1 MAIPKQVQMQSEEV
15 QQLYKDLNGESE
27 AQDKTPEATEEVV
40 QEPVQEVDS
49 DSAANDAPQSVTNE
63 QGQPDTKS
71 KDTWEQKYKTL
82 QGMYNADV
90 PRMKAENRE
99 LLSRVSNMEQL
110 LSTMSAPQEMP
121 AVDSE
126 PLITD
131 KDVEEY
137 GDSIGVMRRAAKEE
151 VATANA
157 RVASLEQTVKQLQ
170 ASVVPQVNQITQRQ
184 AHNTEQTFWA
194 DLSSKVPQWNDINN
208 DADFQ
213 SWLLEID
220 PLTGISR
227 QVYLE
232 DAQQNL
238 DAPRVA
244 NFFNSWPGANSVPVA
259 QTNRKASSDQLEK
272 QVAPGRGRS
281 ASSAVPSE
289 GQTYSPADI
298 EQFFTSVRKGKYRG
312 REEER
317 GRIERD
323 IFAAQR
329 EGRIVTAN

>member
-15 QQLYKDLNGESE
+15 QQLYKELNGESE
-27 AQDKTPEATEEVV
+27 AQEKPPEAKEEAVE
-40 QEPVQEVDS
+40 EPVQEVDS
-49 DSAANDAPQSVTNE
+49 DSAENDAPQSETE
-63 QGQPDTKS
+63 EHGQSDTKS

-82 QGMYNADV
+82 QGMYNAEV

-99 LLSRVSNMEQL
+99 LQSRVSNMEQL

-151 VATANA
+151 VAAANA
-157 RVASLEQTVKQLQ
+157 RVASLEQTVRQLQ
-170 ASVVPQVNQITQRQ
+170 ASVVPQVNQISQRQ
-184 AHNTEQTFWA
+184 AQNSEQSFWA
-194 DLSSKVPQWNDINN
+194 ELSSKVPQWNDINGN
-208 DADFQ
+208 EDFQ

-232 DAQQNL
+232 DAQNNL
-238 DAPRVA
+238 DANRVA
-244 NFFNSWPGANSVPVA
+244 QFFNSWPGANSVPVA
-259 QTNRKASSDQLEK
+259 QTNRKASSEELEK

-281 ASSAVPSE
+281 ASNAVPSE

-298 EQFFTSVRKGKYRG
+298 EQFFANVRKGKYRG

-329 EGRIVTAN
+329 EGRIVTA

>member
-15 QQLYKDLNGESE
+15 QQLYKELNGESE
-27 AQDKTPEATEEVV
+27 AQDQITEAPEEAVE
-40 QEPVQEVDS
+40 EPVQAVDS
-49 DSAANDAPQSVTNE
+49 DSAANNAPQSGTE
-63 QGQPDTKS
+63 EHGQPDTKS

-82 QGMYNADV
+82 QGMYNAEV

-99 LLSRVSNMEQL
+99 LQSRVSNMEQL

-121 AVDSE
+121 AVASQ

-137 GDSIGVMRRAAKEE
+137 GDSIGVMRRAAQEE
-151 VATANA
+151 VAAANA
-157 RVASLEQTVKQLQ
+157 RVASLEQTVRQLQ

-184 AHNTEQTFWA
+184 AQTSEQSFWA
-194 DLSSKVPQWNDINN
+194 ELSSRVPQWNEINGN
-208 DADFQ
+208 EDFQ

-232 DAQQNL
+232 DAQNNL
-238 DAPRVA
+238 DASRVA
-244 NFFNSWPGANSVPVA
+244 QFFNSWPGANSVPVA
-259 QTNRKASSDQLEK
+259 QTNRKASSNELEK

-298 EQFFTSVRKGKYRG
+298 EQFFANVRKGKYKG

-329 EGRIVTAN
+329 EGRIVTA